1 MEVSWSSLVFLI
13 SVLHPFCVPT
23 LQAVFFIIVI
33 VIVIVIATT
42 DEHLFYMYMLVL
54 LDFVFYTPYK
64 AISTHILHLL
74 GSSFLPSLHTFHLRS
89 FPICLKYIFKS
100 SHSEDLLVEDFL
112 GSISLKLTVFIPIAK
127 RYFHWVWNWP
137 MFSSTFTR
145 SFHYARTPT
154 VSVEKSPVCL
164 SLFYVKSLHSPAYK
178 IFSLF

>member
-1 MEVSWSSLVFLI
+1 MYPPCKLYSSSSSSSSSLSLQPLMNTYSICTCWCSWTLFSIPHIKPFLPTFYTYL
-13 SVLHPFCVPT
+13 VLH
-23 LQAVFFIIVI
+23 
-33 VIVIVIATT
+33 
-42 DEHLFYMYMLVL
+42 
-54 LDFVFYTPYK
+54 
-64 AISTHILHLL
+64 
-74 GSSFLPSLHTFHLRS
+74 S
-89 FPICLKYIFKS
+89 FPHFIPFIWDHFLSVYIFKS

-112 GSISLKLTVFIPIAK
+112 GSISLQLTVFIPIAK